1 MGPLE
6 PGAVDSDAEFR
17 HNVVWRP
24 ARSHAEAELW
34 PAPPV
39 VYSADHGQTRDE
51 ALADLSRMPR
61 SEDREITFYLFV
73 QQVVG

>member
-6 PGAVDSDAEFR
+6 PGTIDCDAEFR
-17 HNVVWRP
+17 RNVVRRP
-24 ARSHAEAELW
+24 ARSHAEAELG

-39 VYSADHGQTRDE
+39 VYSADHGQTGDE
-51 ALADLSRMPR
+51 ALAGLFRMPR
-61 SEDREITFYLFV
+61 SEDQEITSAPFV